1 MHQHARLALATATA
15 LSLAT
20 GLLALGPAPASAA
33 DNPQETVVPAT
44 QRSADLSVSLFPTN
58 SPSDLDGAG
67 ALGAFHRLEGHS
79 GLVWTRYSDG
89 ETFPVSEPEGDAV
102 YAQATGG
109 DTLAYRVGDQVV
121 LWDAVGRTARTVP
134 IPEGH
139 SYYRTLGSTV
149 VTRHTVTAEDGTDV
163 RVMHLLTAE
172 PDGTV
177 RDVAVTGMP
186 TGSLVGNPLAAD
198 ERTLVFSAQIDGQRR
213 MVLADLA
220 TGRVESWTAPLPDGY
235 HYAALTGDR
244 LVMYSTSVPAVLSVA
259 RTDPAAVPAETLIEG
274 GGVQPSLNL
283 AVVGDWLVYTR
294 SAGPNLVVVKAAPI
308 AGGEPVTLLD
318 QARTWVSAGPG
329 GTAAVVARDT
339 TGEWALQRLAADGDG
354 RPAAT
359 VFKPLPRP
367 PLDIQGLTL
376 SHGRLVVA
384 DSAAGH
390 NQRRSW
396 ARTLPTTGT
405 PEAGERTRFLSD
417 DSFIP
422 VCRTQEIGCER
433 ILSSADGRI
442 AWLLRDDEDTDRLRT
457 NSGWPSVH
465 HNDHFEQSV
474 PSGGRITDVSGH
486 YLVHTAPGQQTVL
499 RVGHYGPPV
508 LTREPGPAAVWGDV
522 LWTPGAEPGTV
533 TGYDLA
539 AKRTAA
545 TVDTEAGC
553 APEELQ
559 AVGRWLYVDC
569 SGTAPSVVHDREA
582 GTTVAVP
589 AGEALLGDGYV
600 VTHDRASGDLTL
612 TTVTGTTATGTAAT
626 GRVIGRLPD
635 TGRSQRHVRWT
646 VDEFG
651 GHAAWVDDQER
662 VHLVPSGAPTG
673 ALTAVGA
680 PRKSPEVWAATAE
693 AAPTPLTSVLL
704 SKPAAG
710 WKLTVRDAVTGRTVD
725 TSTGG
730 PARGRLEVGWH
741 GLHPG
746 GSRDVF
752 LPNGRYRWTLAVTP
766 ADGRGPAL
774 TYGGTTVLRGGSQAR
789 HDHAGTRQPDGVGDL
804 VTVSSGGWLTFQHG
818 DGSGGFS
825 GKTGFYGWSNRITPV
840 SFGDLDG
847 DRCNDLL
854 MRMPDGELRGYRPEC
869 GEAVGFDTPHTSLGT
884 GWGAYDVLTS
894 PGDLTGDGR
903 ADLLA
908 RRTSTGDIHLFAAK
922 ADGTLAAGR
931 KIRSGWTYTKIV
943 GVGDLNGDGH
953 GDLLAHRR
961 DGALFRYDG
970 TGTGLLKSRVQLS
983 AKWGLSYDT
992 VAGVGDITG
1001 DGHADIVVRNTDGVL
1016 YRNHGKGDGTFTKR
1030 TEIGAGWGGYK
1041 GLF

>member
-20 GLLALGPAPASAA
+20 GLLALAPAPAAA
-33 DNPQETVVPAT
+33 DTPRETVVPAT

-89 ETFPVSEPEGDAV
+89 ETFPVSKPEGDAV

-109 DTLAYRVGDQVV
+109 DTLAYRMNDQIL
-121 LWDAVGRTARTVP
+121 LWDAVGRTTRTVP

-172 PDGTV
+172 PDGTT
-177 RDVAVTGMP
+177 RNVAVTGLP
-186 TGSLVGNPLAAD
+186 AGSLVGNPLAAD

-213 MVLADLA
+213 MVLADRT
-220 TGRVESWTAPLPDGY
+220 TGRVEDWTAPLPSGY
-235 HYAALTGDR
+235 HYAALTEDR
-244 LVMYSTSVPAVLSVA
+244 LVMYSTSVPAVLSVP
-259 RTDPAAVPAETLIEG
+259 RTDPAAAPAETLIEG
-274 GGVQPSLNL
+274 GDVQPSLNL
-283 AVVGDWLVYTR
+283 AVVGDWLVYTQ

-318 QARTWVSAGPG
+318 QARTWLPAGPG
-329 GTAAVVARDT
+329 GTAVVVARDT
-339 TGEWALQRLAADGDG
+339 TGEWALQRLAADVDG

-390 NQRRSW
+390 NRRRSW
-396 ARTLPTTGT
+396 ARTLPTTGA
-405 PEAGERTRFLSD
+405 PEAGERARFLSD

-422 VCRTQEIGCER
+422 ACPTQEIGCER
-433 ILSSADGRI
+433 ILSPADGRI
-442 AWLLRDDEDTDRLRT
+442 AWLLRADEDTDTLRT

-465 HNDHFEQSV
+465 NDYSEQRV

-499 RVGHYGPPV
+499 RIGHYGPPV
-508 LTREPGPAAVWGDV
+508 LTRDPGPAAVWGDV
-522 LWTPGAEPGTV
+522 LWTPGDDPGTV

-539 AKRTAA
+539 AKKTAA
-545 TVDTEAGC
+545 TVDTGAGC
-553 APEELQ
+553 VPEELQ

-569 SGTAPSVVHDREA
+569 SGDAPSVVHDREA

-612 TTVTGTTATGTAAT
+612 TTVTGAAAS
-626 GRVIGRLPD
+626 GRVIGHLPD

-651 GHAAWVDDQER
+651 GHAAWVDDRER

-704 SKPAAG
+704 SKPTAG
-710 WKLTVRDAVTGRTVD
+710 WTLTVRDAVTGRTVD

-730 PARGRLEVGWH
+730 AARGRLEVGWR

-746 GSRDVF
+746 ASRDVF
-752 LPNGRYRWTLAVTP
+752 LPDGRYDWTLSVTP
-766 ADGRGPAL
+766 ADGHGPAL
-774 TYGGTTVLRGGSQAR
+774 TYGGTTVLRGAGKVR
-789 HDHAGTRQPDGVGDL
+789 HDHAGPRQPDGVGDL
-804 VTVSSGGWLTFQHG
+804 VTVSRGGWLTFQHG

-825 GKTGFYGWSNRITPV
+825 GKKGFHGWSNRITPV

-854 MRMPDGELRGYRPEC
+854 IRMPDGELRGYRPEC
-869 GEAVGFDTPHTSLGT
+869 GEVVGFDTPHTSLGT
-884 GWGAYDVLTS
+884 GWDAYDMLTS

-908 RRTSTGDIHLFAAK
+908 RRTSTGDIHLFAAE
-922 ADGTLAAGR
+922 ADGTLAAGK

-953 GDLLAHRR
+953 GDLLAHRK

-970 TGTGLLKSRVQLS
+970 TGTGLLKSRVRLS

-1016 YRNHGKGDGTFTKR
+1016 YRNHGKGDGTFR
-1030 TEIGAGWGGYK
+1030 GRQQIGTGWDVYM

>member
-1 MHQHARLALATATA
+1 MQQHARLALATATA

-20 GLLALGPAPASAA
+20 GLLALAPAPAAA
-33 DNPQETVVPAT
+33 DAPQETVVPAT
-44 QRSADLSVSLFPTN
+44 QRSADLSVSLFPAS

-89 ETFPVSEPEGDAV
+89 RTLPVSAPEGDTAD
-102 YAQATGG
+102 ARATGG
-109 DTLAYRVGDQVV
+109 DTLAYRLGDQIV
-121 LWDAVGRTARTVP
+121 LWDAAGQSTRTVR

-172 PDGTV
+172 PDGTT
-177 RDVAVTGMP
+177 RNVAITGLP
-186 TGSLVGNPLAAD
+186 AGSLVGNPLAAD

-213 MVLADLA
+213 MVLADRV
-220 TGRVESWTAPLPDGY
+220 TGRVEDWTAPLPGGY
-235 HYAALTGDR
+235 HYAALTEDR

-259 RTDPAAVPAETLIEG
+259 RTAPAAAPAETLIEG
-274 GGVQPSLNL
+274 GDVQPSLDL
-283 AVVGDWLVYTR
+283 AAAGDWLVYTQ
-294 SAGPNLVVVKAAPI
+294 SAGPNLVVVKAAPM
-308 AGGEPVTLLD
+308 AGGEPVTLLE
-318 QARTWVSAGPG
+318 QARPRVSAGPG
-329 GTAAVVARDT
+329 GTAVVVARDT
-339 TGEWALQRLAADGDG
+339 TGEWALQRLAADGGG
-354 RPAAT
+354 RPSAT

-367 PLDIQGLTL
+367 PLDVQGLTL

-390 NQRRSW
+390 NRRQSW
-396 ARTLPTTGT
+396 ARTLPTTGA
-405 PEAGERTRFLSD
+405 PEAGERTRFLGD
-417 DSFIP
+417 GSFIP
-422 VCRTQEIGCER
+422 VCPTQEIGCER
-433 ILSSADGRI
+433 ILSPADGRI
-442 AWLLRDDEDTDRLRT
+442 AWLLRADEDTDTLRT

-465 HNDHFEQSV
+465 NDYSEQRV

-486 YLVHTAPGQQTVL
+486 YLVHTAPGRQTVL
-499 RVGHYGPPV
+499 RIGHHGPPA
-508 LTREPGPAAVWGDV
+508 LTRDPGPAAVWGDV

-539 AKRTAA
+539 ARRTAA
-545 TVDTEAGC
+545 TVDTGAHC

-569 SGTAPSVVHDREA
+569 SGTAPSVVHDRAA
-582 GTTVAVP
+582 GTTVVVP

-612 TTVTGTTATGTAAT
+612 TTVTGTAAT
-626 GRVIGRLPD
+626 GRVIGHLPD

-651 GHAAWVDDQER
+651 GHAAWVDDRER

-693 AAPTPLTSVLL
+693 AAPTPLTTVLL

-710 WKLTVRDAVTGRTVD
+710 WTLTVRDAVTGRTVG
-725 TSTGG
+725 TSTGS
-730 PARGRLEVGWH
+730 AIRGRLEVGWR

-746 GSRDVF
+746 GSQDVF
-752 LPNGRYRWTLAVTP
+752 LPDGRYDWTLAVTP
-766 ADGRGPAL
+766 ADGHGPAL
-774 TYGGTTVLRGGSQAR
+774 TYGGTTVLRGAGKIR
-789 HDHAGTRQPDGVGDL
+789 HDHAGPKQPDGVGDL

-825 GKTGFYGWSNRITPV
+825 GKNGAYGWSNRITPV

-854 MRMPDGELRGYRPEC
+854 VRMPDGELRGYRPEC
-869 GEAVGFDTPHTSLGT
+869 GEAVAPDTPYTALGT
-884 GWGAYDVLTS
+884 GWGAYDMLTS

-953 GDLLAHRR
+953 GDLLAHRK

-992 VAGVGDITG
+992 VVGVGDITG

-1016 YRNHGKGDGTFTKR
+1016 YRNHGKGDGTFR
-1030 TEIGAGWGGYK
+1030 GRQQIGTGWGGYK